1 VPTARPASAPHL
13 LASLLAGLLL
23 GACNGTLYDAA
34 GVPVVLPPG
43 SGPTCEAPQHVCG
56 GACVAQSV
64 AACGA
69 SCDTCAA
76 TDPNATAVCEPSLSG
91 AYACGEV
98 CQAGWFP
105 CASGCCRATAV
116 AAGDDHACA
125 VTSDHGVLCWGK
137 NDGGQLGPNAVGLLR
152 SVRPVMVISSGV
164 TVVAAGGRHSCAVVG
179 GTVLCWGAN
188 ESGQLGD
195 GATTASSTP
204 VATSSDI
211 TGATTLALGASHSCA
226 VVGSGAA
233 AAVWCWGAN
242 RLGQLGTGDL
252 QPHAAPFPSL
262 VNAGVTSLSAA
273 GDDTCAVAGGQARC
287 WGLDLEGQTGSRD
300 SSVPRPPKAT
310 PQSVGISSSAL
321 QVAVGRKHACA
332 TSSGGGS
339 PLFCWGSGGEG
350 EIGNGLLDTP
360 VLSPLQASV
369 IDNGQRAAVFIT
381 GEAFS
386 CSAKIGEVSL
396 TCNGRND
403 QAQCGVA
410 PTGTPVIDRSGPSF
424 GGPVLAAAAGRA
436 FSCALVDLAG
446 QAVVM
451 CWGANADGQLGRA
464 TPSSGPSQT
473 PEMVGK

>member
-1 VPTARPASAPHL
+1 VPSARPPIALHL
-13 LASLLAGLLL
+13 AAGLLAGLLL

-43 SGPTCEAPQHVCG
+43 GGPACDAPQHVCG

-64 AACGA
+64 TACGA

-76 TDPNATAVCEPSLSG
+76 IDPNATAVCEPSSSG

-98 CQAGWFP
+98 CQAGWFA

-137 NDGGQLGPNAVGLLR
+137 NDGGQLGPNAAGLLR

-164 TVVAAGGRHSCAVVG
+164 TAVAAGGRHSCAVVG
-179 GTVLCWGAN
+179 GSVLCWGAN

-195 GATTASSTP
+195 GTQATTAGIVSTGL
-204 VATSSDI
+204 A
-211 TGATTLALGASHSCA
+211 GATALALGGRHSCA
-226 VVGSGAA
+226 IVGSGAA
-233 AAVWCWGAN
+233 AAVSCWGAN
-242 RLGQLGTGDL
+242 DLGQLGTGDFT
-252 QPHAAPFPSL
+252 PHAAPVATL
-262 VNAGVTSLSAA
+262 VTAGATSLSAA
-273 GDDTCAVAGGQARC
+273 GDDTCAVAAGQARC

-300 SSVPRPPKAT
+300 STVPRPAKPT
-310 PQSVGISSSAL
+310 PQLVGIPSSAL

-332 TSSGGGS
+332 TSSGGGT

-386 CSAKIGEVSL
+386 CSAKAGEVSL
-396 TCNGRND
+396 SCNGRND

-410 PTGTPVIDRSGPSF
+410 PSGTPVIDRSGPSF
-424 GGPVLAAAAGRA
+424 GGPVLAASAGRA

-446 QAVVM
+446 QSVVM
-451 CWGANADGQLGRA
+451 CWGANADGQLGRS
-464 TPSSGPSQT
+464 TPSAAPSQT
-473 PEMVGK
+473 PELVGK